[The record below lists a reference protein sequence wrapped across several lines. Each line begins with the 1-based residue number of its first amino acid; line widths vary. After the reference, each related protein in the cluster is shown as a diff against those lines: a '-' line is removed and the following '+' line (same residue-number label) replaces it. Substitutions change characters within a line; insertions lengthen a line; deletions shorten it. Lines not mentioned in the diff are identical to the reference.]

1 MSEMRFEDV
10 ALKARI
16 QRLAVLAS
24 NIANA
29 DTPGYQAKDV
39 DFKSALERSALEMM
53 PLKET
58 SASHISSEKFR
69 TGNEFDL
76 VYRTVD
82 QPSLD
87 GNTVDL
93 DKERAVFVDNSIRTE
108 LAMRQAIDEY
118 VEIGQLL
125 SDMK

>member
-1 MSEMRFEDV
+1 
-10 ALKARI
+10 
-16 QRLAVLAS
+16 
-24 NIANA
+24 
-29 DTPGYQAKDV
+29 
-39 DFKSALERSALEMM
+39 MM

-58 SASHISSEKFR
+58 SASHISSEKLR
-69 TGNEFDL
+69 TGKEFDL